1 MPDLS
6 MVSYGHTQI
15 RPEAVDGKL
24 TAAWQSSV
32 IPLKQRALVQ
42 QELERMYQ
50 GRVPDLFQVLANCLK
65 PYLFNGCTVLETGCA
80 SGYYYEVLEYL
91 SGKRI
96 RYTGVDYSE
105 PLIAMA
111 KAHYQSVRFEVADG
125 SRLPFKNREFDI
137 VVSGGVLLHVPNY
150 AEHIAESCRV
160 AKRIVVAHR
169 TPVCR
174 NTPTR
179 YLKKF
184 GYGVEMVELIFNED
198 EILSIFAAN
207 GMELLRSVETASSA
221 SKDEYGITYVFQ
233 RR

>member
-1 MPDLS
+1 
-6 MVSYGHTQI
+6 
-15 RPEAVDGKL
+15 
-24 TAAWQSSV
+24 
-32 IPLKQRALVQ
+32 
-42 QELERMYQ
+42 MYQ
-50 GRVPDLFQVLANCLK
+50 GRVPALFQVLSDCMK
-65 PYLFNGCTVLETGCA
+65 PYLSNGCTVLETGCA

-91 SGKRI
+91 SSKRI

-105 PLIAMA
+105 PLISMA
-111 KAHYQSVRFEVADG
+111 KSHYPSARFKVADG
-125 SRLPFKNREFDI
+125 SRLPFKDREFAI

-184 GYGVEMVELIFNED
+184 GYGVEMVELVFNEK
-198 EILSIFAAN
+198 EILSIFSSN
-207 GMELLRSVETASSA
+207 GMELVKSVETASNTSQ
-221 SKDEYGITYVFQ
+221 DEYGVTYVFQ
-233 RR
+233 RC